1 MIVGYMENNEIAF
14 TAPEFNGIVIN
25 EYHLLSKYKDKIT
38 SLKIDY
44 NKSPI
49 YFKKDTKITEND
61 MDDIAVDIA
70 LELIHE
76 IMGHKKNALVE
87 VGNQSP

>member
-1 MIVGYMENNEIAF
+1 MAF

-25 EYHLLSKYKDKIT
+25 DHFLAPKFVKKIG

-44 NKSPI
+44 NKPPT
-49 YFKKDTKITEND
+49 YFKELTEDD
-61 MDDIAVDIA
+61 MNDIALDIA

-76 IMGHKKNALVE
+76 IMRHKKNALVE
-87 VGNQSP
+87 PGMESPKKIVNKDEFLSIF